1 MFVVIVFIINNKHRI
16 YIGLAKNICKNYVTF
31 LKYLLSV
38 VFLHHYKSG
47 YLLIFLPF
55 FIIYCIKTF
64 KLTIKIIM
72 DTFKTLKIIIILFI
86 SSFFLSS
93 CGDKLPGADA
103 RKYDPDP
110 KKRVAKNLE
119 EGRGFRLS
127 KGLNKSN
134 GFDFAN
140 SNELWRASLDT
151 IDFMPLASVNYSG
164 GIIIT
169 DWYSTDQ
176 TSNESIK
183 ISIRFLTNEIRSDA
197 LDIKVFSKTCKAQLN
212 CKISERKGNLVT
224 ELTEKILKTAAVYAA
239 EINLKNLKPYKG
251 KQRTKF

>member
-1 MFVVIVFIINNKHRI
+1 M
-16 YIGLAKNICKNYVTF
+16 A
-31 LKYLLSV
+31 
-38 VFLHHYKSG
+38 
-47 YLLIFLPF
+47 
-55 FIIYCIKTF
+55 
-64 KLTIKIIM
+64 KLTIKLIM
-72 DTFKTLKIIIILFI
+72 LFSKNLKITFILFI
-86 SSFFLSS
+86 SSIFLNS
-93 CGDKLPGADA
+93 CGGKFPGADA

-127 KGLNKSN
+127 ETFGKS
-134 GFDFAN
+134 GGGVFEFAS
-140 SNELWRASLDT
+140 SNELWRSSLDT

-197 LDIKVFSKTCKAQLN
+197 LDIKVFNKKCLSQLN
-212 CKISERKGNLVT
+212 CVITEKKGTLTT
-224 ELTEKILKTAAVYAA
+224 ELKEKILKTAALYEVQKKA
-239 EINLKNLKPYKG
+239 KNSKDYKG
-251 KQRTKF
+251 KQKY